1 MGPHKEAVMVKHGG
15 PVWEVALAIL
25 LGASVLLSAPALGA
39 RVDAADDIPVVGL
52 KDARVAFYITA
63 GDAGRLLNILNT
75 IDETRESFI
84 KQGIT
89 PHFVLAFRGPA
100 TLLTQTDLSRLKP
113 EEREAASNVA
123 AKLKYLRGAA
133 GIERL
138 DQCSIA
144 MRGQKVDKAQ
154 VNPDVTIVDNGWI
167 TLVGYQTKGY
177 AYIAP

>member
-1 MGPHKEAVMVKHGG
+1 MAKQASLAWK
-15 PVWEVALAIL
+15 VALALL
-25 LGASVLLSAPALGA
+25 LGAAVVFASPVLGA
-39 RVDAADDIPVVGL
+39 YAYAADDNPVAGL
-52 KDARVAFYITA
+52 KDAKVAFDITA
-63 GDAGRLLNILNT
+63 GEAGRMLLILNT
-75 IDETRESFI
+75 IDETREGFL

-100 TLLTQTDLSRLKP
+100 SLLTQSDVSRLKP
-113 EEREAASNVA
+113 EDREAATKVA
-123 AKLKYLRGAA
+123 AKLKQLRATP

-154 VNPDVTIVDNGWI
+154 VLPEVTVVENGWI
-167 TLVGYQTKGY
+167 TLVAYQSKGY

>member
-1 MGPHKEAVMVKHGG
+1 MEVLPGG
-15 PVWEVALAIL
+15 WQWRSCWARRCCSRRRRWQRGSRPLTPTPSQVSRTRKSPSTSPRAT
-25 LGASVLLSAPALGA
+25 PAA
-39 RVDAADDIPVVGL
+39 C
-52 KDARVAFYITA
+52 Y
-63 GDAGRLLNILNT
+63 ILNT
-75 IDETRESFI
+75 IEETRESFI

-100 TLLTQTDLSRLKP
+100 TLLTQTDVSRLKP
-113 EEREAASNVA
+113 EERETASKVA
-123 AKLKYLRGAA
+123 AKLKELRGAA

-154 VNPDVTIVDNGWI
+154 VNPDVTIVENGWI
-167 TLVGYQTKGY
+167 TLVGYQAKGY